1 MLPAITEQRRSPR
14 HRTLKGGKIC
24 LQNLWSTIDCVVR
37 DLSEG
42 GAGLV
47 VESQAGIPEHF
58 KLAISNSSI
67 IRPCRLAWRSA
78 NRLGVSFE

>member
-1 MLPAITEQRRSPR
+1 MLPAITEQRRSAR

-24 LQNLWSTIDCVVR
+24 LQNLWSIDCVVR

-47 VESQAGIPEHF
+47 VEGQAGIPEHF
-58 KLAISNSSI
+58 TLAISNSSI
-67 IRPCRLAWRSA
+67 NRPCRVAWRSA
-78 NRLGVSFE
+78 NRLGVSFQ